1 MRSFFL
7 TLFSLICFSV
17 VGQVDAFQQDI
28 VDYLNINGTQQQY
41 SGAYDEMFDV
51 LKRNFA
57 SANVPESVWD
67 ELKTDKRESLKEV
80 TNFLTFAYRKH
91 FTQEEIKAMTNFYS
105 TSAAQKMVNQ
115 TGDLTEQDHQKIA
128 AYYQSDV
135 AKKLDTKKSELAEDI
150 AEISGHWSRDLFAAK
165 MSELVKKGYAPQ

>member
-7 TLFSLICFSV
+7 TLFSFVCFSV

-28 VDYLNINGTQQQY
+28 INYLKINGTQQQY

-57 SANVPESVWD
+57 SANVPEKVWE
-67 ELKTDKRESLKEV
+67 ELKTDKKESLEEV

-91 FTQEEIKAMTNFYS
+91 FTQEEINAMMNFYS
-105 TSAAQKMVNQ
+105 TSAAQKMVQQ

-128 AYYQSDV
+128 AYYESDV
-135 AKKLDTKKSELAEDI
+135 AKKLDSKKAELAEDI
-150 AEISGHWSRDLFAAK
+150 AEISSHWSRDLFAAK
-165 MSELVKKGYAPQ
+165 MSELIKRGYAPR